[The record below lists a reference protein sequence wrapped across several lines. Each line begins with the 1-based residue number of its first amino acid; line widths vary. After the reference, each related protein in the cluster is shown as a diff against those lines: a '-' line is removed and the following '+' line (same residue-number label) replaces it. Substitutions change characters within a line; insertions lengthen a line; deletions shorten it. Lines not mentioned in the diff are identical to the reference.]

1 LLGQKP
7 QVNYVKNKKSKQM
20 KTKYVVIIFLLSV
33 LFSILGMLGKVY
45 EWIYSENLILLAN
58 GLWVLGIILGLIK
71 LLTHKKLKEIMNQ

>member
-1 LLGQKP
+1 
-7 QVNYVKNKKSKQM
+7 M